1 MTQGDR
7 IKISLIISQ
16 YIMYK
21 FVNIQCFTVKITIP
35 AIKNTVFLISNHY
48 IVLYYLCLILN
59 NFFYQKILFSLGS
72 TKLNLLSHIN
82 DTDQNFQFLRIKI
95 PLIIH
100 LARTLPFQI
109 HSTKTLYKSNPK
121 LTCFSMHSQT
131 SMETPT

>member
-48 IVLYYLCLILN
+48 IVLYYLCIILN

-72 TKLNLLSHIN
+72 TKLNLLSHID
-82 DTDQNFQFLRIKI
+82 DTHQNFQFLRIKI

-100 LARTLPFQI
+100 LARTLPF
-109 HSTKTLYKSNPK
+109 
-121 LTCFSMHSQT
+121 
-131 SMETPT
+131 